1 MKKSYR
7 NILLKRSAPANG
19 NETSIPSIT
28 IVLGIPA
35 SAIREEK
42 KKFKDVE
49 KEKNNS
55 LFIENMIVYVEYPN
69 ELKDKYLN

>member
-35 SAIREEK
+35 SAIRKEK
-42 KKFKDVE
+42 K
-49 KEKNNS
+49 S
-55 LFIENMIVYVEYPN
+55 LKMWKRKKIIH
-69 ELKDKYLN
+69 YL